1 MTATAA
7 LWRASHPGPTLVV
20 SALALILGLSVG
32 LDAPRLA
39 LLVGAVFAGQ
49 LSVGWSNDAIDARRD
64 LAVGRADKPVARGEI
79 TARAVALAAG
89 VALVV
94 ALALSA
100 LLGAGFL
107 LAHTVALASAWAYN
121 AWLKRTAASVLP
133 FVVSF
138 GLFPSLAT
146 LAEPVPTL
154 AAGWAGIAGSAL
166 GVAVHFSNVLPDLD
180 DDAATGVRGLPHRIG
195 ARGSALIAF
204 GALLV
209 GALAVLLGPVLDG
222 AALQPVAV
230 IGTIAVVVIGA
241 FGLRGVVGGGRSGG
255 DGPEEAA
262 AGGSG
267 RGAGRGVFR
276 LVMLAAFVLALQLAA
291 TGLRI

>member
-32 LDAPRLA
+32 VDAPRLA

-107 LAHTVALASAWAYN
+107 LAHAIALASAWAYN

-146 LAEPVPTL
+146 LAEPVSTL

-166 GVAVHFSNVLPDLD
+166 GVAVHFSNVLPCLLYTS
-180 DDAATGVRGLPHRIG
+180 DAA
-195 ARGSALIAF
+195 
-204 GALLV
+204 
-209 GALAVLLGPVLDG
+209 D
-222 AALQPVAV
+222 
-230 IGTIAVVVIGA
+230 
-241 FGLRGVVGGGRSGG
+241 
-255 DGPEEAA
+255 E
-262 AGGSG
+262 
-267 RGAGRGVFR
+267 
-276 LVMLAAFVLALQLAA
+276 
-291 TGLRI
+291 